1 MSLAISPLSLLP
13 ALFNSLHSRLNN
25 LINAMSVFNPA
36 PFSHKLSRENTA
48 IAVQNL
54 PGSPKFYLSATAT
67 RRLWGNMNTIRGGLW
82 AADHLH
88 SAPCR
93 AGLWLPKNYTATT
106 ELRKKVKMWKIKTL
120 PGLCSSTATAIER
133 LVFSHSKS
141 TNPVAGKALQE
152 HTLSLLGW
160 ILDDDISKSKMS
172 AIKPLTC
179 CCCFYCMHFKN
190 EIIMAQLLILTGE
203 LLEFLIC

>member
-67 RRLWGNMNTIRGGLW
+67 RRFWGNMNTIGGV
-82 AADHLH
+82 
-88 SAPCR
+88 C
-93 AGLWLPKNYTATT
+93 G
-106 ELRKKVKMWKIKTL
+106 
-120 PGLCSSTATAIER
+120 
-133 LVFSHSKS
+133 
-141 TNPVAGKALQE
+141 
-152 HTLSLLGW
+152 
-160 ILDDDISKSKMS
+160 
-172 AIKPLTC
+172 
-179 CCCFYCMHFKN
+179 
-190 EIIMAQLLILTGE
+190 LLITCTQPHAGQDSGYPKITQQLQN
-203 LLEFLIC
+203 